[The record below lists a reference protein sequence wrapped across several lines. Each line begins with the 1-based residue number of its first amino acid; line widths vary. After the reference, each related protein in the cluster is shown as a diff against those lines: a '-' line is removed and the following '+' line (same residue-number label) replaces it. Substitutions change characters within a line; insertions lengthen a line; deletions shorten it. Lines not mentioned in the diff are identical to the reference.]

1 MPFKSKAQRAYL
13 YANNPEVAKEFEKKT
28 PKGAKLPQ
36 KVAKKEND
44 DDIEESFVHRIDAAL
59 GLLEQ
64 VAGAAQ
70 RATLGASQGISKGSL
85 GDDDS
90 PDRRKKRKK
99 AKKVESEVLEAG

>member
-28 PKGAKLPQ
+28 PKGA
-36 KVAKKEND
+36 KEND